1 MEADKADAAD
11 RARLPRAIA
20 ETLAYA
26 DLFDYPLTAQQI
38 HRYLVRLP
46 IARAAVE
53 AALATDP
60 WLTALIEQHGDLFC
74 FRGRAEIIALR
85 TTRQHYAQTLW
96 RTGRALAQLVA
107 HLPFVRMVAMIG
119 SLTMDNA
126 RAADDDIDLFIV
138 TAPGRVWLTRALVIA
153 LVRLAALRGHDLC
166 PNYLLSTA
174 RLAMPGD
181 DIFTAHEL
189 AQMIPLYGRETFQ
202 ALQAANHWLAE
213 YLPNAAPRDEQ
224 VRDLGRLGRSGQ
236 RLAEFVLGGRL
247 GDLLEQRIEAR
258 KLTKLRQQAAAMGSD
273 EAELDSETCKGHL
286 NAHGHNIRQ
295 HYINRLASLYATVK
309 E

>member
-1 MEADKADAAD
+1 MEADRADAVGQT
-11 RARLPRAIA
+11 RLVHAIA

-46 IARAAVE
+46 ISSAAV
-53 AALATDP
+53 ASTLATDP

-74 FRGRAEIIALR
+74 FRGRGEIIALR
-85 TTRQHYAQTLW
+85 AARQDYARALW

-138 TAPGRVWLTRALVIA
+138 TAPGRVWLTRALVIV

-166 PNYLLSTA
+166 PNYLLSTE

-202 ALQAANHWLAE
+202 ALQAANSWLAE

-224 VRDLGRLGRSGQ
+224 LRDLGWLGRGAQ
-236 RLAEFVLGGRL
+236 RVAEFVLGGGVGNR
-247 GDLLEQRIEAR
+247 LEQWIEAR
-258 KLTKLRQQAAAMGSD
+258 KLTQLRQQAAAMGSD

-295 HYINRLASLYATVK
+295 HYTDRLAALYATAT